1 MPYRLVGRADE
12 RVDTVLLDS
21 ARKWGIEAAARYNRL
36 LLAAMEAI
44 TANPV
49 LLGSHPVPGLPGVA
63 SYHLRSARRLVSPG
77 HRVREPR
84 HLVLYRVA
92 ADGFVEILGI
102 VHDRQL
108 LDRAA
113 RRVQREADS

>member
-1 MPYRLVGRADE
+1 MPYRLVGRADD

-21 ARKWGIEAAARYNRL
+21 ARKWGIEGAARYNRL
-36 LLAAMEAI
+36 LLAAMDAI
-44 TANPV
+44 ASNPA
-49 LLGSHPVPGLPGVA
+49 LPGSRPVPGLPGVA

-77 HRVREPR
+77 YRVREPR
-84 HLVLYRVA
+84 HLLLYRVA
-92 ADGFVEILGI
+92 ADGFVEILGL

-113 RRVQREADS
+113 RRAQREADG

>member
-1 MPYRLVGRADE
+1 L
-12 RVDTVLLDS
+12 
-21 ARKWGIEAAARYNRL
+21 
-36 LLAAMEAI
+36 
-44 TANPV
+44 
-49 LLGSHPVPGLPGVA
+49 
-63 SYHLRSARRLVSPG
+63 
-77 HRVREPR
+77 
-84 HLVLYRVA
+84 LYRVA